1 MEKWQRT
8 VKHFPKRIFILRHGE
23 SEGNVDQR
31 LYSKIPDNKLQLTDR
46 GVRQAK
52 DAGIRIKGV
61 IGNESIACYVSP
73 FTRSKQTFEAVKE
86 AFLSS
91 QLTWTEEPR
100 LREQEWGNYQNP
112 DDMDRI
118 MEQRREIGAFYFRFQ
133 TGESGADVFDRVS
146 SFLETLHRD
155 MKKGR
160 CKENILLV
168 SHGLT
173 CRIFLTR
180 YYHWE
185 VETFHKLWNF
195 KNGEFAVMVLQPE
208 GGYALETVLKRDP

>member
-1 MEKWQRT
+1 
-8 VKHFPKRIFILRHGE
+8 
-23 SEGNVDQR
+23 
-31 LYSKIPDNKLQLTDR
+31 
-46 GVRQAK
+46 
-52 DAGIRIKGV
+52 
-61 IGNESIACYVSP
+61 
-73 FTRSKQTFEAVKE
+73 
-86 AFLSS
+86 
-91 QLTWTEEPR
+91 
-100 LREQEWGNYQNP
+100 
-112 DDMDRI
+112 